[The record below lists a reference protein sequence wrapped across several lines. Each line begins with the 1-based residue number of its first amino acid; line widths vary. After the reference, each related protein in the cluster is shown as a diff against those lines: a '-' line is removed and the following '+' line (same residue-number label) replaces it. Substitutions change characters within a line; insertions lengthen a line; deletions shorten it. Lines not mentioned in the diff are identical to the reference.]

1 MSILL
6 CQISG
11 LYSPW
16 ITTTNRAFW
25 SFAVWMA
32 SPIVPWN
39 QSMAINFFGNES
51 SNIFYNMVHLNDKGQ
66 EMIAKKI
73 FETIKN
79 EIPN

>member
-1 MSILL
+1 MIDE
-6 CQISG
+6 IIKMDN
-11 LYSPW
+11 LYKF
-16 ITTTNRAFW
+16 IDGKNDN
-25 SFAVWMA
+25 
-32 SPIVPWN
+32 IYN
-39 QSMAINFFGNES
+39 LYNFFGNES